1 MLHIF
6 YVICKCEQKM
16 SYNIDIPKISRSME
30 LFTLYLPICHLLFH
44 PPLCIPEW
52 VVQTTNV
59 YKSIRSNIL
68 WPKRWKCSILWIH
81 TIWSHAFSKSVLC
94 TSKLYLFMY
103 SWFRMSLYFWC
114 YEFDWYYSVTSQFT
128 FFGTRNFPW
137 IWNPWIENMK
147 SHKP

>member
-59 YKSIRSNIL
+59 YKSIRSNIF

-81 TIWSHAFSKSVLC
+81 IIWSHAFSKSVLC
-94 TSKLYLFMY
+94 TSKLYHFMY
-103 SWFRMSLYFWC
+103 SWFRMCWLLS
-114 YEFDWYYSVTSQFT
+114 
-128 FFGTRNFPW
+128 
-137 IWNPWIENMK
+137 IECFSRLRGNYGGYGGVGPLQGEPN
-147 SHKP
+147 SGSCLGLT

>member
-94 TSKLYLFMY
+94 TSKLYHFMY
-103 SWFRMSLYFWC
+103 SWFRMCWLLSIECFSRLRGNYWGSGGVGPLQG
-114 YEFDWYYSVTSQFT
+114 EP
-128 FFGTRNFPW
+128 NF
-137 IWNPWIENMK
+137 E
-147 SHKP
+147 SCLGLT